1 MRAFLY
7 ALPIALALSTG
18 TVSTLFASDDEV
30 SRPNTRR
37 IPSAAPVVT
46 STEAVASAQD
56 HQRVE
61 LHGRIVGVIDKQE
74 GTEYVLSDNTGSVVA
89 SISDEAL
96 HGETLFIGTAVE
108 LRGEVNSA
116 SAIEPKVEARQVQ
129 ILASVSGPPIRNQE
143 LYSD

>member
-7 ALPIALALSTG
+7 ALPIALALG
-18 TVSTLFASDDEV
+18 ASTLLASDDGV
-30 SRPNTRR
+30 SNPKTTR

-46 STEAVASAQD
+46 SAEEVASAQD

-89 SISDEAL
+89 KISDEAL

-108 LRGEVNSA
+108 MRGEVDSV
-116 SAIEPKVEARQVQ
+116 SAIEPKVEARQLQ
-129 ILASVSGPPIRNQE
+129 ILASVNGPPIQDQE
-143 LYSD
+143 IYSD